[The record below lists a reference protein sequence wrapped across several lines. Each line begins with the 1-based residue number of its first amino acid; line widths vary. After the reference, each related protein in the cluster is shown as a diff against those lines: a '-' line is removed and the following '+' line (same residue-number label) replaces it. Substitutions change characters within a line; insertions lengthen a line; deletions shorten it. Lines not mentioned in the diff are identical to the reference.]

1 MSSLG
6 ERFSKIGLLTALILI
21 VGWLISIRG
30 FTSYRDAFG
39 TPIGPDFLQFY
50 TGAKLFAEGA
60 SHSLYD
66 FKVQIEAQSEI
77 LNSRQDYLHPYIYPP
92 LFAWVLHPLAAFDY
106 RVAFGLWSIL
116 GLFILGGVGRWLRLS
131 IVYSLG
137 WFPVFA
143 ALSYGQNSFLS
154 LGIIALM
161 GWMWIEKK
169 YPLVA
174 GLTAGFLLY
183 KPQLFVALIP
193 IFLILK
199 EWRILLGMFLSG
211 GIYLLFSYYLVPE
224 QTIEY
229 QRFVMERI
237 PLLVAAPG
245 FPITQF
251 FDTKGFFRLL
261 FPQIGSGIQSAL
273 YILVMLF
280 FLQLFWSWL
289 KSIPEE
295 NKRLRMVGLVL
306 VIPWTN
312 PYFLVYDWTLLLIA
326 YGLLKNQGSIL
337 ESDQGKKGIVLI
349 WLVSILS
356 CAIASKMFDC
366 WGVAIQ
372 FAPLV
377 LAYFT
382 YRFFSGT
389 EGLNLEK
396 AVGTMR
402 TPI

>member
-6 ERFSKIGLLTALILI
+6 ERFSKIGLLTSLILI

-50 TGAKLFAEGA
+50 TGAKLFAEGN

-66 FKVQIEAQSEI
+66 FKAQIETQSVI
-77 LNSRQDYLHPYIYPP
+77 LHSQQDYLHPYIYPP
-92 LFAWVLHPLAAFDY
+92 LFAWVLQPLAVFDY
-106 RVAFGLWSIL
+106 RVAFGLWSLL
-116 GLFILGGVGRWLRLS
+116 GLFILGGVGRWLRLRF
-131 IVYSLG
+131 VYSLG

-161 GWMWIEKK
+161 GWMWIAKK
-169 YPLVA
+169 NPLGVGVA
-174 GLTAGFLLY
+174 AGFLLY
-183 KPQLFVALIP
+183 KPQLFVALVP

-199 EWRILLGMFLSG
+199 EWQILLGMILSG
-211 GIYLLFSYYLVPE
+211 GIYLLLSYCLVPE

-237 PLLVAAPG
+237 PSLVAAPG

-280 FLQLFWSWL
+280 FLRLFWSWL

-295 NKRLRMVGLVL
+295 NRRLRMAGLVL

-326 YGLLKNQGSIL
+326 CGLLKSQSSML
-337 ESDQGKKGIVLI
+337 QSDQGKKGIVLL
-349 WLVSILS
+349 WSVSLLS
-356 CAIASKMFDC
+356 CAMAAKMFDY

-382 YRFFSGT
+382 YRFFSAT

-396 AVGTMR
+396 VL
-402 TPI
+402 